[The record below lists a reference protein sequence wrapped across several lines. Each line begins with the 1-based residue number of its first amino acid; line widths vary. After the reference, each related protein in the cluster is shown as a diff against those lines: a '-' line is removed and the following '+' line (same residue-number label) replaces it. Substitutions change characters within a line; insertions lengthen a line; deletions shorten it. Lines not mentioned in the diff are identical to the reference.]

1 VRPSRRRSAPPQ
13 DDDKI
18 LLSHTNFRHPEERPG
33 GARLEGR
40 NDNLLKDP
48 RDLAPPRIA
57 DPFPQSP
64 PRDCPLCPRLA
75 AFRATQRVAH
85 PDWFNAPVPSF
96 GDEKPQLLIVG
107 LAPGLRGANRT
118 GRPFTG
124 DFAGD
129 LLYRTLLKAGLAEGS
144 YAAHPEDGLAL
155 RRVRI
160 TNAVRCVPPQNK
172 PEPGEIAAC
181 RPFLAADL
189 AALPGLNA
197 ILALGGIAHNAVL
210 AAKGL
215 RRADYPFAHG
225 AMHALPDGTL
235 LADSYHCSRL
245 NTNTGRLTPA
255 MFEAVIAV
263 LAERL
268 SG

>member
-1 VRPSRRRSAPPQ
+1 
-13 DDDKI
+13 
-18 LLSHTNFRHPEERPG
+18 
-33 GARLEGR
+33 
-40 NDNLLKDP
+40 
-48 RDLAPPRIA
+48 
-57 DPFPQSP
+57 
-64 PRDCPLCPRLA
+64 
-75 AFRATQRVAH
+75 
-85 PDWFNAPVPSF
+85 VPSF
-96 GDEKPQLLIVG
+96 GDAEPELLIVG

-129 LLYRTLLKAGLAEGS
+129 LLYRTLLKFDLAEGS
-144 YAAHPEDGLAL
+144 YAAHPQDGLAL

-172 PEPGEIAAC
+172 PEPSEITAC

-189 AALPGLNA
+189 AALPRLKA
-197 ILALGGIAHNAVL
+197 ILALGAIAHHAVL

-215 RRADYPFAHG
+215 RRAEYPFAHG
-225 AMHALPDGTL
+225 TMHELPDGIR

-245 NTNTGRLTPA
+245 NTNTGRLTAA
-255 MFEAVIAV
+255 MFEAVIAA

-268 SG
+268 AG